1 MIRKFTNNNIN
12 NLLNFILLFGI
23 FSLSIFLPINTEI
36 TRKIFTF
43 LFFLLIFTLDYKKIY
58 ITYKDDKLLKAI
70 LAFFIFSI
78 LSYFWT
84 ENVDELKRI
93 IRNFFRYWIVPTI
106 VLISIV
112 EKKHIKYLI
121 TAFLSGM
128 IINGILSLLMYF
140 YNLKEI
146 FSFKFSPYFL
156 VPYQSS
162 HMEYSVYVAFTAI
175 VFFYYFIINKEIKI
189 KILFLFISSSF
200 IILLFMLNGRTG
212 QIAFI
217 FSSIILIIL
226 YTKNIKKIAFSIFSL
241 ILLVFLAYSSSINFK
256 NRVDTAISDVKKIHT
271 QNDFSTSA
279 GVRISAY
286 YKIPEIINSVNIIY
300 GTGWGNLENTGRI
313 INHKLFGGEVQ
324 ISELGRIHQS
334 FLSIFIAVGLIGL
347 FVFLY
352 IFYELLKAQIENENL
367 DFIRHSFLLCL
378 FITLF
383 TMDFYNQREIL
394 LLLSFFSSLIII
406 TKENEKN
413 TEIIK
418 IYKM

>member
-12 NLLNFILLFGI
+12 NILNFILLFGM

-43 LFFLLIFTLDYKKIY
+43 LFFLLIFTLDYKKMY

-78 LSYFWT
+78 VSYFWT
-84 ENVDELKRI
+84 ENFDELKRI
-93 IRNFFRYWIVPTI
+93 IRSIFRYWIVPTI

-121 TAFLSGM
+121 TAFLLGM

-189 KILFLFISSSF
+189 KILFLFISSGF

-217 FSSIILIIL
+217 FSSIILIVL
-226 YTKNIKKIAFSIFSL
+226 YTRNIKKIAFSIFSL

-256 NRVDTAISDVKKIHT
+256 NRVDTAISEITKVNTK
-271 QNDFSTSA
+271 NDYSTST
-279 GVRISAY
+279 GVRLAAY
-286 YKIPEIINSVNIIY
+286 YKIPEVINSINIIY
-300 GTGWGNLENTGRI
+300 GTGWGDVEKTGRI
-313 INHKLFGGEVQ
+313 INNKLFGNTLDEQ
-324 ISELGRIHQS
+324 LGRIHQS
-334 FLSIFIAVGLIGL
+334 FISIFVAIGLIGL
-347 FVFLY
+347 FIFLY
-352 IFYELLKAQIENENL
+352 IFYELLKVKIENKNL
-367 DFIRHSFLLCL
+367 DFIRYSFLLCL
-378 FITLF
+378 LITLF

-394 LLLSFFSSLIII
+394 LLLSFFSSFIII
-406 TKENEKN
+406 TIENEKN

>member
-12 NLLNFILLFGI
+12 NLLNFILLFGM

-43 LFFLLIFTLDYKKIY
+43 LFLLLIFTLDYKKMY

-84 ENVDELKRI
+84 ENFDELKRI
-93 IRNFFRYWIVPTI
+93 IRNIFRYWIVPTI

-189 KILFLFISSSF
+189 KILFLFISSGF

-217 FSSIILIIL
+217 FSSIILIVL
-226 YTKNIKKIAFSIFSL
+226 YTKNIKKIVFSIFSL
-241 ILLVFLAYSSSINFK
+241 ILLVFLAYSTSINFK
-256 NRVDTAISDVKKIHT
+256 NRVDSAISGVEKIHT
-271 QNDFSTSA
+271 KNDFSTSI

-286 YKIPEIINSVNIIY
+286 YKIPEIINSINIIY
-300 GTGWGNLENTGRI
+300 GTGWGDLENTGRI
-313 INHKLFGGEVQ
+313 INNRLFGEKAQNG
-324 ISELGRIHQS
+324 ELGRIHQS
-334 FLSIFIAVGLIGL
+334 FLSVFTALGLIGL
-347 FVFLY
+347 FLFLY
-352 IFYELLKAQIENENL
+352 IFYELLKVKIENKNL
-367 DFIRHSFLLCL
+367 DFIRYSFLFCL
-378 FITLF
+378 FISLF
-383 TMDFYNQREIL
+383 IMDFYNQRDIELFIT
-394 LLLSFFSSLIII
+394 FFSSLIIVY
-406 TKENEKN
+406 KKKN
-413 TEIIK
+413 FN
-418 IYKM
+418 Y

>member
-12 NLLNFILLFGI
+12 NILNFILLFGM

-43 LFFLLIFTLDYKKIY
+43 LFFLLIFTLDYKKMY

-78 LSYFWT
+78 VSYFWT
-84 ENVDELKRI
+84 ENFDELKRI
-93 IRNFFRYWIVPTI
+93 IRSIFRYWIVPTI

-121 TAFLSGM
+121 TAFLLGM

-189 KILFLFISSSF
+189 KILFLFISSGF

-217 FSSIILIIL
+217 FSSIILIVL
-226 YTKNIKKIAFSIFSL
+226 YTRNIKKIAFSIFSL

-256 NRVDTAISDVKKIHT
+256 NRVDTAISEITKVNTK
-271 QNDFSTSA
+271 NDYSTST
-279 GVRISAY
+279 GVRLAAY
-286 YKIPEIINSVNIIY
+286 YKIPEVINSINIIY
-300 GTGWGNLENTGRI
+300 GTGWGDVEKTGRI
-313 INHKLFGGEVQ
+313 INNKLFGNTLDEQ
-324 ISELGRIHQS
+324 LGRIH
-334 FLSIFIAVGLIGL
+334 
-347 FVFLY
+347 
-352 IFYELLKAQIENENL
+352 
-367 DFIRHSFLLCL
+367 
-378 FITLF
+378 
-383 TMDFYNQREIL
+383 
-394 LLLSFFSSLIII
+394 
-406 TKENEKN
+406 
-413 TEIIK
+413 
-418 IYKM
+418 

>member
-12 NLLNFILLFGI
+12 NILNFILLFGM

-121 TAFLSGM
+121 TAFLLGM

-189 KILFLFISSSF
+189 KILFLFISSGF

-217 FSSIILIIL
+217 FSSIILIVL
-226 YTKNIKKIAFSIFSL
+226 YTRNIKKIAFSIFSL

-256 NRVDTAISDVKKIHT
+256 NRVDTAISEITKVNTK
-271 QNDFSTSA
+271 NDYSTST
-279 GVRISAY
+279 GVRLAAY
-286 YKIPEIINSVNIIY
+286 YKIPEVINSINIIY
-300 GTGWGNLENTGRI
+300 GTGWGDVEKTGRI
-313 INHKLFGGEVQ
+313 INNKLFGNTLDEQ
-324 ISELGRIHQS
+324 LGRIHQS
-334 FLSIFIAVGLIGL
+334 FISIFVAIGLIGL
-347 FVFLY
+347 FIFLY
-352 IFYELLKAQIENENL
+352 IFYELLKVKIENKNL
-367 DFIRHSFLLCL
+367 DFIRYSFLLCL
-378 FITLF
+378 LITLF

-394 LLLSFFSSLIII
+394 LLLSFFSSFIII
-406 TKENEKN
+406 TIENEKN